1 MADERGKSLLMRV
14 PPQNKEAEIAVLC
27 CCMEAPEKL
36 ELVTG
41 YLLADDFYEGAHQKI
56 YQTIYTLYSQSK
68 TVDLITVGDALR
80 KQGDLE
86 KIGGM
91 EYLSSITDAHAL
103 VSNLTD
109 YVRIVKQKAMSRR
122 LIRTMEEVTRQTYE
136 GESDP
141 ANLLEVAISRLAEL
155 RGQSSSETSLVKIQD
170 IFDLSKERFFNNK
183 QEKAVMSHFAMLDY
197 VTNGFRPGT
206 LSIVAARPSMGK
218 SAFVINIAVN
228 VALLEKVPVAFFS
241 LEMNALEI
249 ANRILASR
257 GDLPISVLQS
267 NKKPDS
273 DMLSRI
279 SAAMGMFKNTELY
292 INEQSGLNSAEILTQ
307 CRELQNQLG
316 RPLGLICIDYLQLMS
331 PVTTRS
337 NASRQQEVS
346 EISRALKLMAKELKV
361 PIIAL
366 AQLSR
371 ESEKRDDHRPM
382 LSDLRDSGAIEQ
394 DADMVMFIHRPDYY
408 KRKEEVDEDEDGET
422 NEKSKFKKKIDEE
435 EIQKAEIIVAKNRQG
450 PTKTIFLSWNGSRTV
465 FFEKDKP
472 NPNAPR
478 TPTDDD
484 APPESAMRSVEVPEE
499 LFENPVAAVPQAPVG
514 AGVSEPVSYEPDAF
528 LESMG
533 LEPIGAE
540 LVQGSGSSD
549 SGTSVPREMLSPTA
563 GTAVPPEE
571 GIGSDDFGIP
581 APSDEYEIP
590 APSDSD
596 MPYVPDMQ
604 GGVTEEESEMGFA
617 PMESMP
623 WNTSTEENDDD
634 DYEPDEPDE
643 GSWYDEPGDSGDEDV

>member
-1 MADERGKSLLMRV
+1 MADEKGKSILTRV
-14 PPQNKEAEIAVLC
+14 PPQNVEAEIAVLC
-27 CCMEAPEKL
+27 CCLEAPDRL

-41 YLLADDFYEGAHQKI
+41 FLLAEDFYVGAHQKI
-56 YQTIYTLYSQSK
+56 YEMIYTLYSQSK
-68 TVDLITVGDALR
+68 TVDLITVGDALK

-86 KIGGM
+86 KVGGM

-109 YVRIVKQKAMSRR
+109 YVRIVKQKSMSRR

-155 RGQSSSETSLVKIQD
+155 RGQSSSETSLVKLQD
-170 IFDLSKERFFNNK
+170 IFVLSKEQFFKNK
-183 QEKAVMSHFAMLDY
+183 REKAVMSHFAMLDY

-228 VALLEKVPVAFFS
+228 VALLEKLPVAFFS

-257 GDLPISVLQS
+257 GDMPISVLQS
-267 NKKPDS
+267 NRTPD
-273 DMLSRI
+273 
-279 SAAMGMFKNTELY
+279 AAMLQRIGDTMSMFKEAELY

-307 CRELQNQLG
+307 CRELQNRIG

-408 KRKEEVDEDEDGET
+408 KRKEEVDDEDEEET
-422 NEKSKFKKKIDEE
+422 NEKSKFKKKIDDE
-435 EIQKAEIIVAKNRQG
+435 EIQRAEIIVAKNRQG

-472 NPNAPR
+472 NPNSPLA
-478 TPTDDD
+478 PTDED
-484 APPESAMRSVEVPEE
+484 APPEGAIKTVDVPEE
-499 LFENPVAAVPQAPVG
+499 LFT
-514 AGVSEPVSYEPDAF
+514 EPVSAVAEPVSAVAEPVSAPAEPVSVAPDPF

-533 LEPIGAE
+533 LEPIGVD
-540 LVQGSGSSD
+540 LVPG
-549 SGTSVPREMLSPTA
+549 
-563 GTAVPPEE
+563 
-571 GIGSDDFGIP
+571 
-581 APSDEYEIP
+581 
-590 APSDSD
+590 PSDSD
-596 MPYVPDMQ
+596 LPFVPDVP
-604 GGVTEEESEMGFA
+604 GGVTEEESLMGLA

-623 WNTSTEENDDD
+623 WNDPGAGEDEDDD
-634 DYEPDEPDE
+634 EPDEPDE